1 MLTPQELAKRSARN
15 MGRLLAEQLKA
26 RNAGDWT
33 TITEI
38 VTKLNAIHGTIQER
52 NQVTNHTPRP
62 RGGVTWTREK
72 LERFKRALK
81 LADARPVRDATF
93 EFEGHVFVPNYA
105 RYLVEYLESRV

>member
-38 VTKLNAIHGTIQER
+38 VTKLNAIHGTQAEAARQCGVDKTYWCRLTSGSKDAPSDETLARMGVERRIQY
-52 NQVTNHTPRP
+52 
-62 RGGVTWTREK
+62 
-72 LERFKRALK
+72 RFKK
-81 LADARPVRDATF
+81 GTK
-93 EFEGHVFVPNYA
+93 
-105 RYLVEYLESRV
+105 